1 MVVSVEPYVFILFV
15 VVAKLYVSVLLI
27 VVDVDSFE
35 KEASSLATQPIHPGN
50 LPLVLSVSKLADVLQ
65 IGRNSAYYLVR
76 SGQIRCIRIGRS
88 IRIPQAALLEYLDL
102 KTK

>member
-1 MVVSVEPYVFILFV
+1 M
-15 VVAKLYVSVLLI
+15 A
-27 VVDVDSFE
+27 
-35 KEASSLATQPIHPGN
+35 AQPIHPGN
-50 LPLVLSVSKLADVLQ
+50 LPLVLSVSELADVLQ

-102 KTK
+102 KTM